1 MNLASIKSTLA
12 KLSQVSM
19 LGSLGQ
25 GTATTTPNFVAA
37 TNGSPIVAAQS
48 NDFFVGGFV
57 AKTTGRILLIGL
69 MTCDCSNAADEVLF
83 QPIVDGVVVPAS
95 GGAQVSVGGA
105 DANHVAPGVIA
116 WVESV
121 AVNGVAHSYGILATN
136 QTGGHTVATG
146 AGFATVV
153 LYELP

>member
-12 KLSQVSM
+12 KAAQVSI

-25 GTATTTPNFVAA
+25 GTATEEPNFAVA
-37 TNGSPIVAAQS
+37 TNGAPIGAAQS
-48 NDFFVGGFV
+48 NDFFIGGFV
-57 AKTTGRILLIGL
+57 AHTTGRILLLGL
-69 MTCDCSNAADEVLF
+69 MSCNCSNAADEVLF

-105 DANHVAPGVIA
+105 DANHVAPGVIM

-136 QTGGHTVATG
+136 ATGGHTVNTG
-146 AGFATVV
+146 AGFATVI